1 VAAAP
6 DAVALAGP
14 HVRRLISSGSV
25 PAGGFTP
32 GTILLG
38 RYRIIGLLGRGGMGE
53 VYRADDLKLGQAVA
67 LKFLPP
73 ALAEDP
79 VRRERFFAEVRITRQ
94 VSHPNICRVYDIA
107 ELEDPSSK
115 QPRYFLT
122 MEYIDGEDLAS
133 LLQRIGYLSNDKAND
148 IARQLVAGLAA
159 AHDRGVLHRD
169 LKPANIMLDGQGR
182 VRITD
187 FGLAVAM
194 HDEAAADVSGTPAY
208 MAPEQLAG
216 KGATVRSE
224 IYALGLVLYEL
235 YTGRRLFTAT
245 TLPEIRDAKEHAAP
259 VPPSEL
265 RDGMDPAV
273 DRLIVRCIAS
283 DPRLRPASASQ
294 LAAALP
300 GGDPLAAAIA
310 AGETPSPEMVAAA
323 GETDG
328 LSVRAVVAC
337 AVMILSALPPTVMWM
352 ARMNPLLAQPLP
364 MPPDVL
370 AATAQQVKRTFG
382 YTTPAAESV
391 YGLESDDAYLNYQMG
406 QEGRYLRYRQGRSG
420 NDSTAPGPKVAAPTA
435 VRFWYRESP
444 ASLQNTRSFTSQG
457 KITPGDPAPI
467 VSGMV
472 GIVLDSH
479 ARLREFYAVPPEV
492 DRQRGDAAVDWR
504 AAFAAAALDYSR
516 FAPTEPEWLSI
527 GGSDHRAAWLYD
539 DAGSGDVRVE
549 AASWRGRPVFFRVIQ
564 PWTALSRMPPI
575 DRSPP
580 GWFAAVLVALVLLPL
595 TFVFVLTRNNL
606 RKRRADLRGAARLAA
621 FVCAIEIAAKVVTT
635 PTLYGGAGPLVEA
648 LFALPFALF
657 YSAIAWVA
665 YVAIEPQMRRRWP
678 EFMISWSRLLGGQ
691 LRDPLVGSH
700 ILLGILCGLLMTVL
714 SSMNGHQTAAQALLG
729 PRAAAGEALR
739 LIRNVL
745 LLSSIQLVLFFG
757 LRLVLKRPWLAAM
770 VFSVVPFFLGGG
782 MSAPLPLG
790 RWMTA
795 LSALLFAGLL
805 LRFGVLAAIVCL
817 FTIYMIKPMPMTT
830 DVSAWYAASTWLA
843 IITILSL
850 TGFATRT
857 ALAGRR
863 VLRDGLLDA

>member
-1 VAAAP
+1 
-6 DAVALAGP
+6 
-14 HVRRLISSGSV
+14 
-25 PAGGFTP
+25 
-32 GTILLG
+32 
-38 RYRIIGLLGRGGMGE
+38 
-53 VYRADDLKLGQAVA
+53 
-67 LKFLPP
+67 
-73 ALAEDP
+73 
-79 VRRERFFAEVRITRQ
+79 
-94 VSHPNICRVYDIA
+94 
-107 ELEDPSSK
+107 
-115 QPRYFLT
+115 
-122 MEYIDGEDLAS
+122 
-133 LLQRIGYLSNDKAND
+133 
-148 IARQLVAGLAA
+148 
-159 AHDRGVLHRD
+159 
-169 LKPANIMLDGQGR
+169 MLDAQGR

-194 HDEAAADVSGTPAY
+194 HDEAAADISGTPAY

-216 KGATVRSE
+216 KGATVRSD

-235 YTGRRLFTAT
+235 YTGRRAFTAT

-259 VPPSEL
+259 VHPSEL

-323 GETDG
+323 GETGG

-364 MPPDVL
+364 TPPDVL

-382 YTTPAAESV
+382 YTTRAAESV
-391 YGLESDDAYLNYQMG
+391 YGLESDDAYLSYQMG

-420 NDSTAPGPKVAAPTA
+420 NDSTAQGPKVAVPTA

-444 ASLQNTRSFTSQG
+444 ASLQTDRSASSLG
-457 KITPGDPAPI
+457 VITPTVPAPI
-467 VSGMV
+467 MSGMI

-492 DRQRGDAAVDWR
+492 ERHGGEAAVDWR
-504 AAFAAAALDYSR
+504 AAFDAAALDYSR

-527 GGSDHRAAWLYD
+527 GGSDHRSAWVFD
-539 DAGSGDVRVE
+539 DGGSGEVRVE
-549 AASWRGRPVFFRVIQ
+549 AASWRGRPVFFRVVQ
-564 PWTALSRMPPI
+564 PWTPLSRMPPI
-575 DRSPP
+575 DPSRRPP
-580 GWFAAVLVALVLLPL
+580 GWLAPALVALILPPL

-621 FVCAIEIAAKVVTT
+621 FVCAIEIAAEVVTT
-635 PTLYGGAGPLVEA
+635 PTLYGGAGPVWEA
-648 LFALPFALF
+648 FGVMPFALF

-691 LRDPLVGSH
+691 PRDPLVGSH
-700 ILLGILCGLLMTVL
+700 VLLGILCGLLMTVL
-714 SSMNGHQTAAQALLG
+714 SSMNGHQTAAPALLG
-729 PRAAAGEALR
+729 PRAAAGEALH

-745 LLSSIQLVLFFG
+745 LLSSIQLVFFFG

-782 MSAPLPLG
+782 VTSSSPLG

-817 FTIYMIKPMPMTT
+817 FTIYMIKPLPITT
-830 DVSAWYAASTWLA
+830 DLSAWYAASTWVA

-850 TGFATRT
+850 TAFATRT